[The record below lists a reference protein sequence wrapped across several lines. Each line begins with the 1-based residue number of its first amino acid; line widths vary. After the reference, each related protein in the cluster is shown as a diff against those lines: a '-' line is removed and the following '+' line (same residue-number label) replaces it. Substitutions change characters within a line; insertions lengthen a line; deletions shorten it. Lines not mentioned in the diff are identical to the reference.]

1 MGRGWA
7 HKWRETWKLNP
18 WGDIAFLLMQKS
30 INVLRGQ
37 AYNTGGS
44 VNWYNLSWEQF
55 AKICH
60 NYECMN
66 FWPSSWFRVGQAGE
80 YMVRAV
86 GQPWL
91 PFENT
96 RKAWKRKMEFTQ
108 IEIKVKVKVAQPCP
122 TLCGPV
128 DYRVQ
133 GILQARILEWVAVLF
148 SRGPSQPG
156 DQTQVSHIA
165 GEFFARWVTGEA
177 QIEITTADIWCI
189 FFEIIPLLAALT
201 IVPWASRIHQA
212 FLCQES
218 SVECISPR
226 CCSNKLSQTPWFRI
240 TKGYPGL
247 PLEPCHF
254 QSFGI
259 YSNSEINY
267 SRSKSLLS
275 SG

>member
-1 MGRGWA
+1 M
-7 HKWRETWKLNP
+7 
-18 WGDIAFLLMQKS
+18 
-30 INVLRGQ
+30 
-37 AYNTGGS
+37 
-44 VNWYNLSWEQF
+44 
-55 AKICH
+55 
-60 NYECMN
+60 
-66 FWPSSWFRVGQAGE
+66 
-80 YMVRAV
+80 
-86 GQPWL
+86 
-91 PFENT
+91 
-96 RKAWKRKMEFTQ
+96 
-108 IEIKVKVKVAQPCP
+108 KVKVTQSCA
-122 TLCGPV
+122 TLCKPM
-128 DYRVQ
+128 DYTIQ